1 MILSG
6 LEVHPIARQHPASR
20 SAEFGQWSNP
30 AKWLDV
36 STDNFGFLG
45 IEKEHTKVAHNRSAN
60 ELGSIRKTQLMLC
73 QVISL
78 TWFVLTFG
86 RKVYRHR
93 FGNNVARLGTATG

>member
-6 LEVHPIARQHPASR
+6 LEVHPAARQRPASR

-45 IEKEHTKVAHNRSAN
+45 IENEHTIGAAN
-60 ELGSIRKTQLMLC
+60 ELGSIRKTQLMLR

-78 TWFVLTFG
+78 TWFVLAFG
-86 RKVYRHR
+86 RKVYRPR
-93 FGNNVARLGTATG
+93 FVKNAAKLATATG